1 MSFSPI
7 PDYSFHRV
15 TEITAAFL
23 IERGVTLLLLDLD
36 NTLIPYGRHALE
48 DDIRK
53 WANGLRDMGIE
64 LFIVSN
70 THSERAQNFAEALG
84 IKFVKSAR
92 KPSAK
97 GIRYALKQTG
107 KTPKEAALAG
117 DQTFT
122 DVLAANRAG
131 IISIVVHPISLKN
144 MILAIRY
151 FFEIPFRKTCKNK
164 MWENKK

>member
-15 TEITAAFL
+15 TEITPAFL

-36 NTLIPYGRHALE
+36 NTLIPYGSHALE
-48 DDIRK
+48 DDIKK
-53 WANGLRDMGIE
+53 WANGLRNSGIE

-70 THSERAQNFAEALG
+70 THSERAKNFAEAMG
-84 IKFVKSAR
+84 VAFIKSAR

-97 GIRYALKQTG
+97 GIHSALKQTG
-107 KTPKEAALAG
+107 KTPKETALAG

-131 IISIVVHPISLKN
+131 IISIVVKPISLKN
-144 MILAIRY
+144 IILAIRY